1 MKHTRLALLLA
12 AGLVLAVAVPALAQS
27 EQPKPRKPR
36 RVWTNEDFPE
46 RPKPAAT
53 EKPAVAQAPQEPAS
67 DELLFA
73 ELDQA
78 REDLAR
84 WQQTADIYRRAIAT
98 EEQRLRDADNDY
110 DRDAYARSL
119 QASREQLAGAEA
131 QVAELQARI
140 AELEQLTAGKK
151 RPAPKPEDAQKK
163 NPAQIPPDKIPDNLV
178 KPGAGPAPGKEPPPP
193 PSS

>member
-1 MKHTRLALLLA
+1 MKRILLLSLLSL
-12 AGLVLAVAVPALAQS
+12 GLVVALTVPVLAQS

-36 RVWTNEDFPE
+36 KVWTNEDFPE
-46 RPKPAAT
+46 RPQPAPAEKPGAAPAA
-53 EKPAVAQAPQEPAS
+53 QEPTS
-67 DELLFA
+67 DEMLFA

-78 REDLAR
+78 REDLTR

-98 EEQRLRDADNDY
+98 EEQRLRDADSDY

-119 QASREQLAGAEA
+119 EVSRGQLVNAEA

-163 NPAQIPPDKIPDNLV
+163 NPAQIPPDEIPDNLV